1 MKFPARRS
9 VFRSSAELS
18 FHVNDSIANFLEL
31 SLLALMLSS
40 AHLSHE
46 LNKMPR
52 ISFSTSQ
59 PSVSSSMCC
68 VVQRYIK
75 ILVVKNIRT
84 NVMVGLATKS
94 INITSLTHS
103 FASLLGQLFLSG
115 DTARL
120 HAPVSLVGQG
130 LSCTTLG

>member
-1 MKFPARRS
+1 M
-9 VFRSSAELS
+9 
-18 FHVNDSIANFLEL
+18 
-31 SLLALMLSS
+31 
-40 AHLSHE
+40 
-46 LNKMPR
+46 
-52 ISFSTSQ
+52 
-59 PSVSSSMCC
+59 
-68 VVQRYIK
+68 VQSYIK

-84 NVMVGLATKS
+84 DVMVGLATKS

-130 LSCTTLG
+130 LSRTTGTGDVLTCGGGPGRGGSR